1 MSLTI
6 KRVGAAIHMLHGADT
21 LSEEVKVQLFTAGE
35 LSELQRERR
44 DWLVLQMP
52 SFIRG
57 EEEDAVTM
65 FELSPEQSLS

>member
-1 MSLTI
+1 M
-6 KRVGAAIHMLHGADT
+6 
-21 LSEEVKVQLFTAGE
+21 QLFTVGE

-65 FELSPEQSLS
+65 FELSLEQSLS